1 MRRLRPGSEADMVA
15 LFLRT
20 ELPAARSRDSFRA
33 LLGRPD
39 QLTTNQATFTDL
51 TGALLRW
58 IVISPVTWSGSAA
71 LTHRQATG
79 VCSSASTR
87 AETDKPPGTLTVA
100 ACCPVIVTS
109 PERLN
114 SAGPLTASA
123 VPPPLAWASTPVPP
137 EAVRPCTAVPPPRDS
152 PFTPGPDPGL
162 PTVTAGLPLIPEVEV
177 APATPTRRPRYRPTP
192 PTAANATVS

>member
-1 MRRLRPGSEADMVA
+1 MVA

-51 TGALLRW
+51 TGALF
-58 IVISPVTWSGSAA
+58 